1 MKTDTN
7 GTRVAQFLTIAQVLK
22 GLPISRRTLD
32 RYKAQGILRAHKLNG
47 KIVFNAADVEKF
59 IKNRSTGGNSPA
71 APVLIEEGT
80 AVQNLAKEVR
90 RLAGEVD
97 KLQSARIM
105 SDKEATEYF
114 VALGDIIPKPFDIT
128 DPRPNPRFFGKASPE
143 VKALAQ
149 KRFDESVKEKQ
160 QQKKH
165 RFVPDKALRDAV
177 RRFEAAQKK

>member
-1 MKTDTN
+1 MKTNNTN

-80 AVQNLAKEVR
+80 AVQNLTKEVR
-90 RLAGEVD
+90 RLAKEVD
-97 KLQSARIM
+97 KLRTAEARIM
-105 SDKEATEYF
+105 TDKEATEFF
-114 VALGDIIPKPFDIT
+114 VNIHQPFDIT
-128 DPRPNPRFFGKASPE
+128 DPRPNPRLFSKASPA

-149 KRFDESVKEKQ
+149 KRSDE
-160 QQKKH
+160 
-165 RFVPDKALRDAV
+165 FVS
-177 RRFEAAQKK
+177 AQKK

>member
-1 MKTDTN
+1 VS
-7 GTRVAQFLTIAQVLK
+7 VAQFLTIAQILK

-90 RLAGEVD
+90 RLAEEVD
-97 KLQSARIM
+97 RLRTAEARIM
-105 SDKEATEYF
+105 TDKEATEFF
-114 VALGDIIPKPFDIT
+114 VAQPLDIL

-143 VKALAQ
+143 VKAPAQ
-149 KRFDESVKEKQ
+149 KRFEEFRAKSRDVKKR
-160 QQKKH
+160 K
-165 RFVPDKALRDAV
+165 RFVPDKALREAV
-177 RRFEAAQKK
+177 KRFESAQKK